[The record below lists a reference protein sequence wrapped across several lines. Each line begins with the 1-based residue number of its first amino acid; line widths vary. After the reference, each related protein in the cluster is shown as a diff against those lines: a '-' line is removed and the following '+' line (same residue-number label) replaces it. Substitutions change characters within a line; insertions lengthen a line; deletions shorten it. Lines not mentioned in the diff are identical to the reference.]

1 MVDVLF
7 VCTGNLCRSPS
18 AALFLRQ
25 QLGGAG
31 SEVTVH
37 SAGTVEVGV
46 GTPRAL
52 LVEGRALG
60 IDLADHLPRMIDP
73 DMIRAA
79 DLVVSLTRQ
88 HLRETVIAVPSSFPR
103 TFTLREIVRRGVH
116 TGPRG
121 AAEDLGAWLTRLHDG
136 RRRTDLMGASPD
148 DDIVDPLGGTPD
160 DYRQM
165 LTDVLGLT
173 ETLRNLA
180 WPIATLPAAGSGGE
194 AGAGVE

>member
-73 DMIRAA
+73 DMIQAA

-194 AGAGVE
+194 SGAGVE

>member
-73 DMIRAA
+73 DMIQAA